1 MQQYGKF
8 TITSKDPQDWRSY
21 FGTTK
26 YQKPCLAYNDK
37 PNFTTI
43 CCAEIVSF
51 LLIFKG
57 SWDCVIQNTQ
67 SEESAMV

>member
-8 TITSKDPQDWRSY
+8 TITSKDTQDWR

-37 PNFTTI
+37 LNFTTI
-43 CCAEIVSF
+43 CCAVIVSF

-57 SWDCVIQNTQ
+57 LWDCVMQNTQ
-67 SEESAMV
+67 SEESATV

>member
-57 SWDCVIQNTQ
+57 S
-67 SEESAMV
+67 